1 MHVVKVKRAELLDVV
16 KKNREEHR
24 KLFEEAQVGF
34 RARVIERLDKMLSDA
49 RAGVRY
55 DLMVSLAPP
64 IDQTK
69 DYDRIIKALEM
80 SVDEEIE
87 LDEREFAQYVMDD
100 WQWKQNV
107 LATNSAYTVSR

>member
-1 MHVVKVKRAELLDVV
+1 MHVVKVKRQDLLDVV

-24 KLFEEAQVGF
+24 NLFLEAQQGF
-34 RARVIERLDKMLSDA
+34 RARVIERLDKMLADA

-55 DLMVSLAPP
+55 DLSVALAPP

-69 DYDRIIKALEM
+69 DYDRVIKALEM

-100 WQWKQNV
+100 WSWKQNV
-107 LATNSAYTVSR
+107 LATNSAYTVR